1 MYRLLRFI
9 LELFASDGEIFAL
22 LVFLGLAVYW
32 KKPNV
37 LKCAVGSFFA
47 WHTTPEYQEQNRAFL
62 PNSEMKIIKNVGH
75 DLIWIKPE
83 EHVKLIKEYLDELN

>member
-1 MYRLLRFI
+1 

-22 LVFLGLAVYW
+22 LVFLGLAVCW

-47 WHTTPEYQEQNRAFL
+47 WHTTVN
-62 PNSEMKIIKNVGH
+62 IKLVA
-75 DLIWIKPE
+75 LAVRLLCAAIKF
-83 EHVKLIKEYLDELN
+83 I